1 MSANERVLVINIYS
15 SLSHGPL
22 GIMKHKLSV
31 GASTTRERNN
41 TASMHQE
48 EMEETKSKEQKTPQK
63 ENNLYTQTEIS
74 QKNSQAIL
82 IIRQVRIKH
91 V

>member
-1 MSANERVLVINIYS
+1 
-15 SLSHGPL
+15 
-22 GIMKHKLSV
+22 
-31 GASTTRERNN
+31 
-41 TASMHQE
+41 MHQE